1 MIDISRAN
9 NLSKE
14 DKYKLAFEMIRRQ
27 FQEETNFIAN
37 LANTA
42 AIIYH
47 LIYGVSWSGFYLYD
61 GTNLVLGPF
70 QGKPA

>member
-14 DKYKLAFEMIRRQ
+14 DKYKLAIEMIRRQ
-27 FQEETNFIAN
+27 FQEETNLIAN

-47 LIYGVSWSGFYLYD
+47 
-61 GTNLVLGPF
+61 
-70 QGKPA
+70 